1 MKRAYFLL
9 LVIFFQSISAAFAY
23 ERVFIQLNSDTLT
36 ISQPLEIRGIVSD
49 TTGTPTSRYLYVE
62 ILRHSTLVNRV
73 KLKAKSYSISNS
85 SFSTIMTL
93 PKSLAQGN
101 YTIRAYTLA
110 QVGAPVEALYHT
122 NVFIR
127 KRVSTHSAEL
137 ISSNS
142 GNGINRKAYLESK
155 LQQAGKIWKAMENSS
170 FEEGEREYFQT
181 LSFTIETTRRKLPSE
196 FSVGITSSEN
206 LFAQF
211 NFLSFNPSAGATITD
226 TLSGICLNATGK
238 VFTLVG
244 YEFKDGEKFT
254 VNVSGHKLIWPAE
267 IQGKFAATHDYYPT
281 AASDSLGG
289 EMVQDIGNKK
299 HKGFNVILVGDETDT
314 LDAIT
319 VSANDQSHLFVPTR
333 PIGPYTTV
341 FDRHQ
346 VRLRSDM
353 RKHDDM
359 DLLHYIIGQ
368 YPGFMMVNSPT
379 GIGYALVTTRGGSI
393 RVLKSS
399 GNGSDPI
406 YSAANET
413 VALYIDGFQTDWTE
427 ATHLKVRDVQNMYVL
442 RGNEAA
448 LFSARAVI
456 ALELR
461 RYDARDI
468 RRGDLQPKSI
478 TITPLGICE

>member
-1 MKRAYFLL
+1 MKPIFFLL
-9 LVIFFQSISAAFAY
+9 A
-23 ERVFIQLNSDTLT
+23 
-36 ISQPLEIRGIVSD
+36 
-49 TTGTPTSRYLYVE
+49 
-62 ILRHSTLVNRV
+62 ILILH
-73 KLKAKSYSISNS
+73 YP
-85 SFSTIMTL
+85 SF
-93 PKSLAQGN
+93 G
-101 YTIRAYTLA
+101 
-110 QVGAPVEALYHT
+110 QVPEY
-122 NVFIR
+122 
-127 KRVSTHSAEL
+127 
-137 ISSNS
+137 NS
-142 GNGINRKAYLESK
+142 GKISFAIES
-155 LQQAGKIWKAMENSS
+155 
-170 FEEGEREYFQT
+170 
-181 LSFTIETTRRKLPSE
+181 TRRKLPKE
-196 FSVGITSSEN
+196 FSVNILSTNG
-206 LFAQF
+206 LYAQF
-211 NFLSFNPSAGATITD
+211 HISSYDAALNDAICDSI
-226 TLSGICLNATGK
+226 SGISLQWSGK
-238 VFTLVG
+238 IFTLNG
-244 YEFKDGEKFT
+244 YEPTPGEEFT
-254 VNVSGHKLIWPAE
+254 INVSGHKLIWPEE
-267 IQGKFAATHDYYPT
+267 IKRSPESRGSHASTEQSTNVPTSNGESGNSAT
-281 AASDSLGG
+281 AMAKKKKGG
-289 EMVQDIGNKK
+289 YDLV
-299 HKGFNVILVGDETDT
+299 LVGDETDT
-314 LDAIT
+314 LETII
-319 VSANDQSHLFVPTR
+319 VSGDDQSHLFVPTR
-333 PIGPYTTV
+333 PIGPYTTA

-393 RVLKSS
+393 RVLSS